1 MSVVATAGLALLGSS
16 TSPTIPNPNSLVLK
30 SAAKGLEATWPLLA
44 AMGAFV
50 LVVTAIGLVMTV
62 RRNKRLAR
70 SGIAEIDRMNGP
82 TFEQFLAVLV
92 RQLGY
97 QVEVVG
103 RTGDFGADLV
113 VARDGVRCAVQAKQR
128 FKQTVGIKA
137 VQEVVGSLPHHRCQ
151 RGLVVTNQ
159 RFTGAARQLAKE
171 HGTQLWD
178 RDVLIDRILQVRGQ
192 REAA

>member
-1 MSVVATAGLALLGSS
+1 MIRSYFWLVLAVAVS
-16 TSPTIPNPNSLVLK
+16 SPTTTLFNPNSLLLK
-30 SAAKGLEATWPLLA
+30 GAAKGLEAIWPLLA

-50 LVVTAIGLVMTV
+50 LVVTAFGLVMTV

-70 SGIAEIDRMNGP
+70 SGISEIDRMDGR
-82 TFEQFLAVLV
+82 TFEQRLALLF

-97 QVEVVG
+97 RVDLVG

-128 FKQTVGIKA
+128 SKGSVGIKA

-159 RFTGAARQLAKE
+159 RFTAAARQLAKE
-171 HGTQLWD
+171 HSVLCGTARRL
-178 RDVLIDRILQVRGQ
+178 
-192 REAA
+192 